1 MREFFIEQIFSGFV
15 VTAFPFAFIVL
26 AFALT
31 ACGGGGN
38 SASEESFVS
47 GDGSTTFIK
56 IADRK
61 IAPAITGMTLS
72 GENYTY
78 QKDKVAVVN
87 VWASW
92 CSPCRAEAPTL
103 VALANK
109 YTDVAFIGI
118 LTRDNPANAEAFERR
133 FKIPYPT
140 VIDDSILLGFKGSL
154 PANAIPTTVILDK
167 SGYVAARISG
177 VVTVASLSK
186 LIEKVSAE

>member
-1 MREFFIEQIFSGFV
+1 MKKLIV
-15 VTAFPFAFIVL
+15 FIVL

-31 ACGGGGN
+31 ACGGGG
-38 SASEESFVS
+38 SSSSEESFVS
-47 GDGSTTFIK
+47 GDGATTYIK
-56 IADRK
+56 ISDRK

-72 GENYTY
+72 GKNYTY
-78 QKDKVAVVN
+78 SKDKVAVVN

-103 VALANK
+103 VALAKK

-133 FKIPYPT
+133 FKVPYPT
-140 VIDDSILLGFKGSL
+140 IIDDSILIGFKGSL

-167 SGYVAARISG
+167 SGRVAARISG
-177 VVTVASLSK
+177 VVTVASLSE

>member
-1 MREFFIEQIFSGFV
+1 MRKF
-15 VTAFPFAFIVL
+15 AAFIVL
-26 AFALT
+26 AFALA
-31 ACGGGGN
+31 ACGGGG
-38 SASEESFVS
+38 SSTAEESFVS
-47 GDGSTTFIK
+47 GDGATTFIK
-56 IADRK
+56 ISDRK
-61 IAPAITGMTLS
+61 IAPAITGMSLS

-78 QKDKVAVVN
+78 QKDRVAVVN

-140 VIDDSILLGFKGSL
+140 IIDDSILLGFKGSL

-167 SGYVAARISG
+167 SGLVAARISG

>member
-1 MREFFIEQIFSGFV
+1 MKKLIV
-15 VTAFPFAFIVL
+15 FIVL

-31 ACGGGGN
+31 ACGGGG
-38 SASEESFVS
+38 SSSSEESFVS
-47 GDGSTTFIK
+47 GDGATTYIK
-56 IADRK
+56 ISDRK

-72 GENYTY
+72 GKNYTY
-78 QKDKVAVVN
+78 SKDKVAVVN

-103 VALANK
+103 VALAKK

-133 FKIPYPT
+133 FKVPYPT
-140 VIDDSILLGFKGSL
+140 IIDDSILIGFKGSL

-167 SGYVAARISG
+167 SGRVAARISG
-177 VVTVASLSK
+177 VVTVASLSE
-186 LIEKVSAE
+186 LIEKVSSE

>member
-1 MREFFIEQIFSGFV
+1 MKRI
-15 VTAFPFAFIVL
+15 AAFIVL

-31 ACGGGGN
+31 ACGGGG
-38 SASEESFVS
+38 SSTSEESFVS
-47 GDGSTTFIK
+47 GDGSTIFIK
-56 IADRK
+56 ISDRK

-78 QKDKVAVVN
+78 QKDRVAVVN

-133 FKIPYPT
+133 FNIPYPT

-154 PANAIPTTVILDK
+154 PANAIPTTVVLDK

>member
-1 MREFFIEQIFSGFV
+1 MKKTTIFV
-15 VTAFPFAFIVL
+15 VL
-26 AFALT
+26 ALVLT
-31 ACGGGGN
+31 ACGGGG
-38 SASEESFVS
+38 SSSSEESFVS
-47 GDGSTTFIK
+47 GDGSATYIK
-56 IADRK
+56 SSDRK
-61 IAPAITGMTLS
+61 IAPAITGITLS

-78 QKDKVAVVN
+78 SRDKVAVVN

-140 VIDDSILLGFKGSL
+140 LIDDSILLGFKSSL
-154 PANAIPTTVILDK
+154 PANAIPTTVVLDRK
-167 SGYVAARISG
+167 GRVAARISG
-177 VVTVASLSK
+177 VVTIASLSE